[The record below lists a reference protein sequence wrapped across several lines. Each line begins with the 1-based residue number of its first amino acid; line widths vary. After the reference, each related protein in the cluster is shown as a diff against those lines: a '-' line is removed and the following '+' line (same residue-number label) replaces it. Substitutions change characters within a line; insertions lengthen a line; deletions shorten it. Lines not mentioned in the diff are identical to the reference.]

1 MIDSVAKWVQTILQH
16 PGDSPE
22 QPYVLKTAFTGTAA
36 SNIGGLTLTS
46 TFKFG
51 YGNEFTAMK
60 DRDRDRVKLELQ
72 RLVMVMIDEVSF
84 VKSDM
89 LYQMNLRLQEVKE
102 STKIFGKVAI
112 FCFGDICQLQ
122 PVAGRFI
129 FQRPQ
134 RPSYH
139 FTFQHQ
145 NLWNML
151 TVINLV
157 TNHRQGEDGEFAD
170 FLDRVRTVRA
180 GGMTEEDERFLM
192 QRVRPKGHEDLKEAA
207 FNIICTRKIAGN
219 MNMGYVLKLPGEMIK
234 INAVNFKSNR
244 QSFKPPMH
252 KSGDGTIAKTGFM
265 NELKLK
271 LGAKV
276 MLIKNINT
284 RDCLTNG
291 QTGVLE
297 HVVRDNKGGVKYLMV
312 RFNKEAAGRMSRMEN
327 PQLDKQFPGLT
338 KIEKTQET
346 YKLNE
351 KADSTANLIQFPMV
365 LSFAVTAHKC
375 QGMTIP
381 KPLIVNLHLDSV
393 FTCCQAYVMLGRV
406 QALSQLYIIDKFE
419 SKKVYTSQ
427 ASLDECERMNRRS
440 LNINPD
446 AWRAAT
452 DSVKIASL
460 NISRLKPHMEDLR
473 ADPTLK
479 KADLIHICESWVSED
494 GDEDDQLQL
503 QGYRSSFVSV
513 GPGKGLVTYSRACFE
528 HVRDIKR
535 PNFQITMFSSH
546 HLDSIHVYRSADGS
560 LREIRDHLQ
569 ELLVINKS
577 IIISGDFN
585 ICLDKD
591 PNNLITNYL
600 QQQGFQ
606 QIVKEATHDDGG
618 RIDHLYL
625 KKSPEMQ
632 ADAEL
637 IQYSPY
643 YSDHDALCLTLT
655 ARVQV
660 LTAQISLTNVS
671 YFIQVY
677 DPTKCK

>member
-60 DRDRDRVKLELQ
+60 DRDRDRVKVELQ
-72 RLVMVMIDEVSF
+72 KLVMVIIDEVSF

-89 LYQMNLRLQEVKE
+89 LYQMNLRLQEIKE
-102 STKIFGKVAI
+102 SSKIFGNVAI
-112 FCFGDICQLQ
+112 FSFGDICQLQ
-122 PVAGRFI
+122 PVAGRFV
-129 FQRPQ
+129 FERPQ

-151 TVINLV
+151 TVINLL

-170 FLDRVRTVRA
+170 FLNRVRTIRA
-180 GGMTEEDERFLM
+180 GELTEEDERLLLP
-192 QRVRPKGHEDLKEAA
+192 RVRPKGHEDLKQAA
-207 FNIICTRKIAGN
+207 FNIICTRKTAGN
-219 MNMGYVLKLPGEMIK
+219 MNMIYVLKLPGEMIK
-234 INAVNFKSNR
+234 IDAVNFKSNR
-244 QSFKPPMH
+244 KSFKPPMH
-252 KSGDGTIAKTGFM
+252 KSGDGTISKTGFM
-265 NELKLK
+265 NELRLK

-284 RDCLTNG
+284 RDGLTNG
-291 QTGVLE
+291 QTGILE
-297 HVVRDNKGGVKYLMV
+297 HVVKDCKGDVKYLMV
-312 RFNKEAAGRMSRMEN
+312 RFNKEAAGRMSRLEN

-346 YKLNE
+346 YKLRE
-351 KADSTANLIQFPMV
+351 SGDCSANLIQFPIV
-365 LSFAVTAHKC
+365 LSYAMTAHKC
-375 QGMTIP
+375 MGMTIP
-381 KPLIVNLHLDSV
+381 KPLIVNLHLDSI

-406 QALSQLYIIDKFE
+406 QALSQLYIIDNFE
-419 SKKVYTSQ
+419 SRKIYSSQ

-440 LNINPD
+440 LNSNPD
-446 AWRAAT
+446 AWRAPT
-452 DSVKIASL
+452 SYIKIASL

-473 ADPTLK
+473 VDPTLK
-479 KADLIHICESWVSED
+479 KADLIHICESWVTENEED
-494 GDEDDQLQL
+494 EEQLQL
-503 QGYRSSFVSV
+503 QGYRSFFVSV
-513 GPGKGLVTYSRACFE
+513 GAGKGLVTYSKASFE
-528 HVRDIKR
+528 HIRDIKK
-535 PNFQITMFSSH
+535 PNFQITMFSSD

-560 LREIRDHLQ
+560 QREIKDHLQ
-569 ELLVINKS
+569 ELVDTNKS
-577 IIISGDFN
+577 VVISGDFN
-585 ICLDKD
+585 ICLDKE
-591 PNNLITNYL
+591 PNNLISGYL

-606 QIVKEATHDDGG
+606 QMVEEATHDDGG

-632 ADAEL
+632 ADTEL
-637 IQYSPY
+637 LQYSPY

-660 LTAQISLTNVS
+660 L
-671 YFIQVY
+671 
-677 DPTKCK
+677 

>member
-1 MIDSVAKWVQTILQH
+1 MIDSVSKWVQTILQH

-122 PVAGRFI
+122 PVAGRFV

-207 FNIICTRKIAGN
+207 FNIICTRKTAGN
-219 MNMGYVLKLPGEMIK
+219 MNMVYVLKLPGEMIK
-234 INAVNFKSNR
+234 IDAINFKSNR

-271 LGAKV
+271 ISAKV

-297 HVVRDNKGGVKYLMV
+297 HVVRDCKGGVKYLMV

-346 YKLNE
+346 YKLSE
-351 KADSTANLIQFPMV
+351 KADSTANLIQFPVV

-419 SKKVYTSQ
+419 SRKIYTSQ
-427 ASLDECERMNRRS
+427 DSLDECERMNRRS
-440 LNINPD
+440 LNSNPD
-446 AWRAAT
+446 AWRAPT
-452 DSVKIASL
+452 SCVKIASL

-473 ADPTLK
+473 VDPTLK
-479 KADLIHICESWVSED
+479 KADLIHVCESWLTED
-494 GDEDDQLQL
+494 EEGEEQLQL
-503 QGYRSSFVSV
+503 QGYTSFFVSV
-513 GPGKGLVTYSRACFE
+513 GAGKGLVTYSKACFE
-528 HVRDIKR
+528 HVRDVKT
-535 PNFQITMFSSH
+535 PNFQITMFSSN

-560 LREIRDHLQ
+560 LREIKDHLQ
-569 ELLVINKS
+569 ELVNPCKS
-577 IIISGDFN
+577 VVISGDFN
-585 ICLDKD
+585 ICLDRE
-591 PNNLITNYL
+591 PNNLISCYL
-600 QQQGFQ
+600 HQQGFQ
-606 QIVKEATHDDGG
+606 QMVQEATHDDGG

-625 KKSPEMQ
+625 KNSPEIPS
-632 ADAEL
+632 DVEL

-660 LTAQISLTNVS
+660 LIALMIFKRIKTFDLG
-671 YFIQVY
+671 
-677 DPTKCK
+677 

>member
-1 MIDSVAKWVQTILQH
+1 MIDSVSKWVQTILQH

-60 DRDRDRVKLELQ
+60 DKERDRAKVELQ
-72 RLVMVMIDEVSF
+72 KLVIVIIDEVSF

-89 LYQMNLRLQEVKE
+89 LYQLNLRLQEVKE
-102 STKIFGKVAI
+102 CTKIFGKVAI

-122 PVAGRFI
+122 PVAGRFV

-170 FLDRVRTVRA
+170 FLDRVRTARA
-180 GGMTEEDERFLM
+180 GELTEEDERFLM
-192 QRVRPKGHEDLKEAA
+192 ARVRPKGHEDLKEAA
-207 FNIICTRKIAGN
+207 INIICTRKVAGN
-219 MNMGYVLKLPGEMIK
+219 MNMLYVLQLPGEMIK
-234 INAVNFKSNR
+234 IDAVNFKSNR

-252 KSGDGTIAKTGFM
+252 KSGDGTIAKTNYM
-265 NELKLK
+265 NELRLK

-276 MLIKNINT
+276 MLIRNINT
-284 RDCLTNG
+284 RDSLTNG
-291 QTGVLE
+291 QTGILE
-297 HVVRDNKGGVKYLMV
+297 QVVRDVKGGVKYLMV
-312 RFNKEAAGRMSRMEN
+312 RFDKEAAGRMSRMEN
-327 PQLDKQFPGLT
+327 PQLEQKFPGLT

-346 YKLNE
+346 YKLSD
-351 KADSTANLIQFPMV
+351 KGDSTANLIQFPIV
-365 LSFAVTAHKC
+365 LSYAVTAHKC
-375 QGMTIP
+375 MGMTIP

-406 QALSQLYIIDKFE
+406 QALSQLYIIDKFD
-419 SKKVYTSQ
+419 SRKIYTSQ
-427 ASLDECERMNRRS
+427 ASLDECENMNRRS
-440 LNINPD
+440 LNSNPD
-446 AWRAAT
+446 AWRSPT
-452 DSVKIASL
+452 SSIKISSL
-460 NISRLKPHMEDLR
+460 NISRLKPHMDDLR

-479 KADLIHICESWVSED
+479 KADLIHISETWVTV
-494 GDEDDQLQL
+494 DEEHQEQLQL
-503 QGYRSSFVSV
+503 HGYRSFFVSV
-513 GPGKGLVTYSRACFE
+513 GAGKGLVTYSKACFE
-528 HVRDIKR
+528 HVRDVKT
-535 PNFQITMFSSH
+535 PNFQITMFSSS
-546 HLDSIHVYRSADGS
+546 HLDSIHVYRSAEGS
-560 LREIRDHLQ
+560 TRDIKEHL
-569 ELLVINKS
+569 EDLIDSNKS
-577 IIISGDFN
+577 VIISGDFN

-591 PNNLITNYL
+591 PNNPISCYL
-600 QQQGFQ
+600 QQQGFEQ
-606 QIVKEATHDDGG
+606 MAKEATHDDGG

-625 KKSPEMQ
+625 KKCPEMQ
-632 ADAEL
+632 ADSEL
-637 IQYSPY
+637 LQYSPY

-655 ARVQV
+655 TRVQV
-660 LTAQISLTNVS
+660 LAEQMIFKLILSL
-671 YFIQVY
+671 IQVFE
-677 DPTKCK
+677 PMEC